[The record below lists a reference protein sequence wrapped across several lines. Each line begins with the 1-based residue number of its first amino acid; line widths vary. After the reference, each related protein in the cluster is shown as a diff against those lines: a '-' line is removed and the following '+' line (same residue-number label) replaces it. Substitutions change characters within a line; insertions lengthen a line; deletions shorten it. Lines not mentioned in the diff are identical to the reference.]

1 MMNRRSGFLL
11 VSTAVLVGWGLSLWF
26 SPASEQLISEASPV
40 PVKPAE
46 VENAKGAAP
55 TEAKVVNIKEQL
67 PEELQQSFALVA
79 QSYAAEVATPAYS
92 RTLTAADTQLL
103 APNQFF
109 AQTMPAAGGGSFT
122 LEASQ
127 YRFSYPEAVR
137 VSLLSSGIRLNDVR
151 VELISEVDGTVLISQ
166 TVQNQNTE
174 NKNAAKQGEGR
185 YDAELAAEKNWD
197 GELRVQFSF
206 DYQGER
212 QQLQTGIEYSQ
223 PVAIITGVGSPS
235 GIGADLVIP
244 VALKVDKS
252 GFYRLR
258 ANLFSQNK
266 QPLAQ
271 LTATEKLSSGSASI
285 DLKVHKSVLAGRAGP
300 YLLNTFVLEQMS
312 ASPAEPTRY
321 GKSAAPE
328 YEVEYL
334 SLDSLTDDVVE
345 ISVEEQQRLELLQK
359 LAGQ

>member
-1 MMNRRSGFLL
+1 MNRRSGFLL
-11 VSTAVLVGWGLSLWF
+11 AFTTVLVGWGLYLWF
-26 SPASEQLISEASPV
+26 SPAAEQRVSITSPV
-40 PVKPAE
+40 PVKDAE
-46 VENAKGAAP
+46 PSHARAAAP
-55 TEAKVVNIKEQL
+55 AEAKVVNIKEQL
-67 PEELQQSFALVA
+67 PEALQQSFALVA

-92 RTLTAADTQLL
+92 RPLTAADTQLL
-103 APNQFF
+103 APNQFY

-127 YRFSYPEAVR
+127 YRFIYPEAVR
-137 VSLLSSGIRLNDVR
+137 VSLISSGIRLNDVR
-151 VELISEVDGTVLISQ
+151 VELISEADDTVLISQ
-166 TVQNQNTE
+166 TVQNQSPGE
-174 NKNAAKQGEGR
+174 SGEGR
-185 YDAELAAEKNWD
+185 YDAELAAEKSWD

-223 PVAIITGVGSPS
+223 PVAIINGVGSPS

-271 LTATEKLSSGSASI
+271 LTATDKLSSGSTTMQ
-285 DLKVHKSVLAGRAGP
+285 LKVHKSVLAGRAGP

-312 ASPAEPTRY
+312 ASPSEPTRY
-321 GKSAAPE
+321 GNSAAPE

-334 SLDSLTDDVVE
+334 SLDSLTDEVVE
-345 ISVEEQQRLELLQK
+345 ISAEEQQRLELLQK